1 VELWQLKQMQSLP
14 LEAKIV
20 KSQLRIREWYDYW
33 NGQVYVSFSGGKD
46 STVLLHLVRSMYP
59 NVPAVFADTGL
70 EYPEIR
76 EFVRST
82 ENVTIIRPEMT
93 FKSVI
98 EKYGYPVISKRQAQY
113 IREARNT
120 NSEYLYRRR
129 TEGINRD
136 GSIAQYAKISDQW
149 LYLIDAPFKID
160 DRCCHVMKKR
170 PFTIYERET
179 GRRPYIGT
187 MASEGQT
194 RELNWLQ
201 HGCNAFDLKRP
212 TSQPISFWL
221 EEDIWDYLKRYNVP
235 YSKIYDMGWERTGC
249 MWCAFGVH
257 LEDEPNRF
265 QRMAK
270 THPKLYEYCMKPA
283 SEGGLGLAAVLDYI
297 GVDYEFRGEQLRLE
311 WEEDAG

>member
-1 VELWQLKQMQSLP
+1 MTKRHQDWELRQMQSLP

-33 NGQVYVSFSGGKD
+33 DGQVYVSFSGGKD
-46 STVLLHLVRSMYP
+46 STVLLHLVRSVYP
-59 NVPAVFADTGL
+59 DVPAVFADTGL
-70 EYPEIR
+70 EYPEIK

-120 NSEYLYRRR
+120 NSEYLYRLR
-129 TEGINRD
+129 TEGVKRD
-136 GSIAQYAKISDQW
+136 GSIAQYAKISDKW

-160 DRCCHVMKKR
+160 DKCCHVMKKR
-170 PFTIYERET
+170 PFTIYESET
-179 GRRPYIGT
+179 GRKPYIGT
-187 MASEGQT
+187 MANEGLN
-194 RELNWLQ
+194 RELNWLR
-201 HGCNAFDLKRP
+201 HGCNAFEHKRP
-212 TSQPISFWL
+212 ISQPISFWL
-221 EEDIWDYLKRYNVP
+221 EEDIWDYLERYNVP
-235 YSKIYDMGWERTGC
+235 YAKIYDMGWERTGC

-270 THPKLYEYCMKPA
+270 THPNLYRYCMDK
-283 SEGGLGLAAVLDYI
+283 LGFAEVLSYI
-297 GVDYEFRGEQLRLE
+297 GVPHEPV
-311 WEEDAG
+311 ED

>member
-1 VELWQLKQMQSLP
+1 MTKRHQDWELRQMQSLP
-14 LEAKIV
+14 LEAKIA

-59 NVPAVFADTGL
+59 DVPAVFADTGL
-70 EYPEIR
+70 EYPEIK

-120 NSEYLYRRR
+120 NSEYLYRLR
-129 TEGINRD
+129 TLGIKRD
-136 GSIAQYAKISDQW
+136 GSIAQYAKISDRW

-160 DRCCHVMKKR
+160 DKCCYVMKKQ
-170 PFTIYERET
+170 PFTIYENET
-179 GRRPYIGT
+179 GRKPYIGT
-187 MASEGQT
+187 MATEGKN
-194 RELNWLQ
+194 RELNWLR
-201 HGCNAFDLKRP
+201 HGCNAFEHKRP
-212 TSQPISFWL
+212 ISQPISFWL
-221 EEDIWDYLKRYNVP
+221 EEDIWDYLERYNIP
-235 YSKIYDMGWERTGC
+235 YAKIYDMGWERTGC

-257 LEDEPNRF
+257 LEEEPNRF

-270 THPKLYEYCMKPA
+270 THPDLYRYCMDK
-283 SEGGLGLAAVLDYI
+283 LGFAEVLSYI
-297 GVDYEFRGEQLRLE
+297 GVPY
-311 WEEDAG
+311 

>member
-1 VELWQLKQMQSLP
+1 MTKRHQDWELRQMQSLP

-136 GSIAQYAKISDQW
+136 GSIAQYAKISDKW

-187 MASEGQT
+187 MASEART
-194 RELNWLQ
+194 RELTWLQ

-270 THPKLYEYCMKPA
+270 THPNLYRYCMDK
-283 SEGGLGLAAVLDYI
+283 LGLADVLDYM
-297 GVDYEFRGEQLRLE
+297 GVPYDPLE
-311 WEEDAG
+311 

>member
-1 VELWQLKQMQSLP
+1 MTKRHQDWELRQMQSLP
-14 LEAKIV
+14 LEAKIA

-46 STVLLHLVRSMYP
+46 STVLLHLVRSVYP
-59 NVPAVFADTGL
+59 DVPAVFADTGL
-70 EYPEIR
+70 EYPEIK

-82 ENVTIIRPEMT
+82 ENITIIRPKMT

-120 NSEYLYRRR
+120 NSEYLYRLR
-129 TEGINRD
+129 TLGIKRD
-136 GSIAQYAKISDQW
+136 GSIAQYAKISDKW

-160 DRCCHVMKKR
+160 DKCCYVMKKQ
-170 PFTIYERET
+170 PFTIYENET
-179 GRRPYIGT
+179 GRKPYIGT
-187 MASEGQT
+187 MATEGKN
-194 RELNWLQ
+194 RELNWLR
-201 HGCNAFDLKRP
+201 HGCNAFEHKRP
-212 TSQPISFWL
+212 ISQPISFWL
-221 EEDIWDYLKRYNVP
+221 EEDIWDYLERYNVP
-235 YSKIYDMGWERTGC
+235 YAKIYDMGWERTGC

-270 THPKLYEYCMKPA
+270 THPDLYRYCMDK
-283 SEGGLGLAAVLDYI
+283 LGFAEVLSYI
-297 GVDYEFRGEQLRLE
+297 GVPY
-311 WEEDAG
+311 

>member
-1 VELWQLKQMQSLP
+1 MTKRHQDWELRQMQSLP

-136 GSIAQYAKISDQW
+136 GSIAQYAKISDKW

-187 MASEGQT
+187 MASEART
-194 RELNWLQ
+194 RELTWLQ

-221 EEDIWDYLKRYNVP
+221 EEDIWDYLKRYNIP

-270 THPKLYEYCMKPA
+270 THPNLYRYCMDK
-283 SEGGLGLAAVLDYI
+283 LGFAEVLSYI
-297 GVDYEFRGEQLRLE
+297 GVPHEPV
-311 WEEDAG
+311 ED

>member
-1 VELWQLKQMQSLP
+1 MTKRHQDWELRQMQSLP

-33 NGQVYVSFSGGKD
+33 DGQVYVSFSGGKD
-46 STVLLHLVRSMYP
+46 STVLLHLVRSVYP
-59 NVPAVFADTGL
+59 DVPAVFVDTGL
-70 EYPEIR
+70 EYPEIK

-120 NSEYLYRRR
+120 NSEYLYRLR
-129 TEGINRD
+129 TEGIKRD
-136 GSIAQYAKISDQW
+136 GSIAQYAKISDKW
-149 LYLIDAPFKID
+149 LYLVDAPFKID
-160 DRCCHVMKKR
+160 DKCCHVMKKR
-170 PFTIYERET
+170 PFIIYESET
-179 GRRPYIGT
+179 GRKPYIGT
-187 MASEGQT
+187 MASEGLN
-194 RELNWLQ
+194 RELNWLR
-201 HGCNAFDLKRP
+201 HGCNAFEHKRP
-212 TSQPISFWL
+212 ISQPISFWL

-235 YSKIYDMGWERTGC
+235 YAKIYDMGWERTGC

-270 THPKLYEYCMKPA
+270 THPNLYRYCMDK
-283 SEGGLGLAAVLDYI
+283 LGFAEVLGYI
-297 GVDYEFRGEQLRLE
+297 GVPHEPV
-311 WEEDAG
+311 ED

>member
-1 VELWQLKQMQSLP
+1 MTKRHQDWELRQMQSLP
-14 LEAKIV
+14 LEAKIA

-46 STVLLHLVRSMYP
+46 STVLLHLVRSVYP
-59 NVPAVFADTGL
+59 DVPAVFADTGL
-70 EYPEIR
+70 EYPEIK

-113 IREARNT
+113 IREARTT
-120 NSEYLYRRR
+120 NSEYLYRLR
-129 TEGINRD
+129 TLGIKRD
-136 GSIAQYAKISDQW
+136 GSIAQYAKISDKW

-160 DRCCHVMKKR
+160 DKCCYVMKKQ
-170 PFTIYERET
+170 PFTIYENET
-179 GRRPYIGT
+179 GRKPYIGT
-187 MASEGQT
+187 MATEGKN
-194 RELNWLQ
+194 RELNWLR
-201 HGCNAFDLKRP
+201 HGCNAFEHKRP
-212 TSQPISFWL
+212 ISQPISFWL

-235 YSKIYDMGWERTGC
+235 YAKIYDMGWERTGC

-257 LEDEPNRF
+257 LEEEPNRF

-270 THPKLYEYCMKPA
+270 THPDLYRYCMDK
-283 SEGGLGLAAVLDYI
+283 LGFAEVLSYI
-297 GVDYEFRGEQLRLE
+297 GVPY
-311 WEEDAG
+311 

>member
-1 VELWQLKQMQSLP
+1 MTKRHQDWELRQMQSLP
-14 LEAKIV
+14 LEAKIA

-46 STVLLHLVRSMYP
+46 STVLLHLVRSVYP
-59 NVPAVFADTGL
+59 DVPAVFADTGL
-70 EYPEIR
+70 EYPEIK

-120 NSEYLYRRR
+120 NSEYLYRLR
-129 TEGINRD
+129 TEGIKRD
-136 GSIAQYAKISDQW
+136 GSTASHAKISDRW

-160 DRCCHVMKKR
+160 DKCCHIMKKR
-170 PFTIYERET
+170 PFTIYESET
-179 GRRPYIGT
+179 GRKPYIGT
-187 MASEGQT
+187 MATEGKN
-194 RELNWLQ
+194 RELNWLR
-201 HGCNAFDLKRP
+201 HGCNAFKHKRP

-221 EEDIWDYLKRYNVP
+221 EEDIWDYLKRYNLP
-235 YSKIYDMGWERTGC
+235 YAKIYDMGWERTGC

-270 THPKLYEYCMKPA
+270 THPNLYRYCMDK
-283 SEGGLGLAAVLDYI
+283 LGFAEVLSYI
-297 GVDYEFRGEQLRLE
+297 GVPY
-311 WEEDAG
+311 

>member
-1 VELWQLKQMQSLP
+1 MQSLP
-14 LEAKIV
+14 LEAKIA

-46 STVLLHLVRSMYP
+46 STVLLHLVRSVYP
-59 NVPAVFADTGL
+59 DVPAVFADTGL
-70 EYPEIR
+70 EYPEIK

-120 NSEYLYRRR
+120 NSEYLYRLR

-136 GSIAQYAKISDQW
+136 GSIAQYAKISDKW

-194 RELNWLQ
+194 RELNWLR
-201 HGCNAFDLKRP
+201 HGCNAFGLKHP

-270 THPKLYEYCMKPA
+270 THPNLYRYCMDK
-283 SEGGLGLAAVLDYI
+283 LGFAEILGYI
-297 GVDYEFRGEQLRLE
+297 GVPYETV
-311 WEEDAG
+311 ED

>member
-1 VELWQLKQMQSLP
+1 MTKRHQDWELRQMQSLP
-14 LEAKIV
+14 LEAKIA

-46 STVLLHLVRSMYP
+46 STVLLHLVRSVYP
-59 NVPAVFADTGL
+59 DVPAVFADTGL
-70 EYPEIR
+70 EYPEIK

-82 ENVTIIRPEMT
+82 ENVTIIRPKMT

-120 NSEYLYRRR
+120 NSEYLYRLR
-129 TEGINRD
+129 TLGIKRD
-136 GSIAQYAKISDQW
+136 GSIAQYAKISDRW

-160 DRCCHVMKKR
+160 DKCCYVMKKQ
-170 PFTIYERET
+170 PFTIYENET
-179 GRRPYIGT
+179 GRKPYIGT
-187 MASEGQT
+187 MATEGKN
-194 RELNWLQ
+194 RELNWLR
-201 HGCNAFDLKRP
+201 HGCNAFEHKRP

-221 EEDIWDYLKRYNVP
+221 EEDIWDYLERYNVP
-235 YSKIYDMGWERTGC
+235 YAKIYDMGWERTGC

-270 THPKLYEYCMKPA
+270 THPDLYRYCMDK
-283 SEGGLGLAAVLDYI
+283 LGFAEVLSYI
-297 GVDYEFRGEQLRLE
+297 GVPY
-311 WEEDAG
+311 